1 MKKSILIQI
10 LKRLKELDEGG
21 LKLEKHLVQLEI
33 ISDLRNLQPLLT
45 KIMDTMPITYD
56 IRKDVRFKQGNQEG
70 KQEGKQEVVISLL
83 QNTSYSLDS
92 MANLVKVSIDF
103 VQKTKEGYEKALI
116 MLKDENNT
124 AQQIAAETGLM
135 LQVVEDLK
143 NESK

>member
-1 MKKSILIQI
+1 
-10 LKRLKELDEGG
+10 
-21 LKLEKHLVQLEI
+21 
-33 ISDLRNLQPLLT
+33 
-45 KIMDTMPITYD
+45 MPITYD